1 MFPCLEIFINIVSY
15 NMTKIESFDRGKLGM
30 SKYDKITALFMD
42 AMNRQKK
49 MKIET

>member
-1 MFPCLEIFINIVSY
+1 
-15 NMTKIESFDRGKLGM
+15 MTKIESFDRGKLGM

-49 MKIET
+49 NEK